1 MNKIRVKIENIKKD
15 NELHLV
21 RAVSSKI
28 PFNIV
33 TLKLNEKI
41 NNEKKVNIYFKES
54 EVIICR
60 NKNPL
65 LSIENAVKC
74 NIIDI
79 EIGDLMSN
87 IKMISACGLIT
98 SLISTKWAERLNLKI
113 MDKVL
118 AMIKANSISI
128 GVDGE

>member
-1 MNKIRVKIENIKKD
+1 MNKIRVKIENISKD
-15 NELHLV
+15 NDLHMV

-33 TLKLNEKI
+33 TLELNDKI
-41 NNEKKVNIYFKES
+41 NNEKNVNIYFKES

-79 EIGDLMSN
+79 ESGNLLSN
-87 IKMISACGLIT
+87 IKMISACGIIT
-98 SLISTKWAERLNLKI
+98 SLISTKWAERLNLKV
-113 MDKVL
+113 MDKVV

-128 GVDGE
+128 GEEEE